1 MNSGRRAATAL
12 ALIALVAIFIAL
24 GFWQLDRAAQ
34 LRQSQAPYQELPVVE
49 LSEVTEPNI
58 NLPGEAINRTVFFTG
73 SYVGQL
79 DAPGQSDRTG
89 NVATWSV
96 GVMEVDGGGNILV
109 VRGAAPAELP
119 RGDIEVT
126 GRLFHRQFDDVS
138 AAAIGE
144 LRRIDPALV
153 VADYGGSFFDGYVVA
168 TQERPAGQTTA
179 SQLIQVDR
187 IALDPALPTTPGNY
201 WQHIAYVVIWWLMAV
216 VVLFLPFYSRWR
228 NREVQ

>member
-12 ALIALVAIFIAL
+12 ALIALVAIFVAL

-34 LRQSQAPYQELPVVE
+34 LRKSQAPYQELPIIA
-49 LSEVTEPNI
+49 LSDVTKPNI
-58 NLPGEAINRTVFFTG
+58 NLPGEAINRIVLFSGT
-73 SYVGQL
+73 YVAQL
-79 DAPGQSDRTG
+79 DAPGQRDRAG
-89 NVATWSV
+89 RVATWSV

-109 VRGAAPAELP
+109 VRSASPAELP

-126 GRLFHRQFDDVS
+126 GRLFHRQFEDVS
-138 AAAIGE
+138 AASSGE
-144 LRRIDPALV
+144 LRRIDPAIV

-168 TQERPAGQTTA
+168 TQELAAGQV
-179 SQLIQVDR
+179 IEVDR

-228 NREVQ
+228 SREVQ